1 MAMNVG
7 SDSGGEDEVMID
19 INTTPLIDVMLVL
32 LIMLIITIPIQTHAV
47 KLDFP
52 PPQQTPPTEPPP
64 VVNIVIDFD
73 GSIYW
78 DNDLVPDRPTLEGK
92 LAAVGQIAKQD
103 QPEFHISP
111 NKLVTYKYVA
121 EVMAS
126 AQHLGVSKIGLLGND
141 QFVDQ

>member
-1 MAMNVG
+1 MSMQVG
-7 SDSGGEDEVMID
+7 SDSGEDEVMLD

-52 PPQQTPPTEPPP
+52 PPSSDAPPVPPP
-64 VVNIVIDFD
+64 VVDILVDFD

-78 DNDLVPDRPTLEGK
+78 NNDEIPDRPTLETKMGIIG
-92 LAAVGQIAKQD
+92 AEPVAQ
-103 QPEFHISP
+103 QPEMHIRP
-111 NKLVTYKYVA
+111 NKLVPYKYVA
-121 EVMAS
+121 EVMAT
-126 AQHLGVSKIGLLGND
+126 AQHHGVSKIGLLGSE